1 MNKLIFKFLFL
12 TLGFI
17 VFFSLEV
24 SLAWPIISL
33 VFWLIMV
40 TKFNPLS
47 MPIVILVSAL
57 ILSVFWP
64 MSVLL
69 GFLIFL
75 VIYHLTH
82 LLNRIIAQTSLVA
95 LLVSWL
101 LVPVIYCY
109 FSLTISWVLFAQLLV
124 SLLIFLLIRKSSLL
138 KLNTKAIS
146 FS

>member
-1 MNKLIFKFLFL
+1 MNKSIFKFLFL

-47 MPIVILVSAL
+47 MPIVTLVSAL